1 MKGVLYMKKVL
12 SLALVLVMLL
22 GISVSAYAAEEKL
35 PEILQITAYNR
46 ADGIELNWISENGP
60 DGYNIY
66 RRAAGEAEPTLIAE
80 GIIKPIEGYIDD
92 TVENNVFYVYFICGV
107 KNGVECPQKQS
118 RLIKYV
124 NTPKNIKLSI
134 VSEGIKV
141 EWDAVADATMYRV
154 CHRLKDAYNW
164 KMGPIVTDTSCIVN
178 PSYYGS
184 TFEFSILAFIGD
196 NYRSDFSESASITK
210 LKTPSIRTIEN
221 VATGIRIEWA
231 NVSDTCNYRVY
242 RRAAGEKY
250 WTYLETVEKSDT
262 YKEYFDSNVKS
273 NVYYSYTVVAEENG
287 VRSAVAASNPVIK
300 HVKTPKLQAVA
311 NGTDGSY
318 IRWETVAGA
327 TKYVIYRRGAG
338 EETWTQMGQVTS
350 GNKFKDNTTMW
361 GQYYRYTVVAH
372 SGNYKSGFD
381 KNGLVIKFLPLGGT
395 WNNTVI
401 FNFYKGAVTNAKD
414 YYKCP
419 PAYAAKF
426 WQNANGV
433 SFTGS
438 NRAFVSEFQ
447 KEYRNAFYSY
457 SNALTVRP
465 YRGTANASDY
475 LPYCY
480 ADASQVKSASVVR
493 KGGNYS
499 VKIVLKDLGMPT
511 ETSYGVAGVS
521 PMYYNFKEDVGEL
534 YRQGYLKSYTAS
546 TVYKDYTITAE
557 ITPAGKI
564 VNMTHMGPGYV
575 TGSMNFG
582 GDIGTVKANGKV
594 ICYATYYNFQY

>member
-1 MKGVLYMKKVL
+1 MKKVL

-22 GISVSAYAAEEKL
+22 GISIPVHAAEEDAVSIAVIYLENKK
-35 PEILQITAYNR
+35 E
-46 ADGIELNWISENGP
+46 GIYLNWFTDEVPAEIFNV
-60 DGYNIY
+60 Y

-80 GIIKPIEGYIDD
+80 N
-92 TVENNVFYVYFICGV
+92 VEAHNYLDETAVNNTFYKYSVSAV
-107 KNGVECPQKQS
+107 KNGVEGPLKES
-118 RLIKYV
+118 NLTKFV
-124 NTPKNIKLSI
+124 AAPENVKLSV
-134 VSEGIKV
+134 VSNGIKV
-141 EWDAVADATMYRV
+141 EWDAVPGANCYTINYRAKGESYWRMGASTITGTSRV
-154 CHRLKDAYNW
+154 VKPAIAASTYEFTVMAYS
-164 KMGPIVTDTSCIVN
+164 T
-178 PSYYGS
+178 SYY
-184 TFEFSILAFIGD
+184 
-196 NYRSDFSESASITK
+196 RSAQSDIATVTNVA
-210 LKTPSIRTIEN
+210 TPRISTIEN
-221 VATGIRIEWA
+221 CPEGIHIAWN
-231 NVSDTCNYRVY
+231 NVSETCGYRVY

-338 EETWTQMGQVTS
+338 EATWTQMGQVTS
-350 GNKFKDNTTMW
+350 GNRFKDNTTMW

-419 PAYAAKF
+419 PAYAVKF

-465 YRGTANASDY
+465 YRGTANASEY

-557 ITPAGKI
+557 ITPAGKL

-594 ICYATYYNFQY
+594 ICYASYYNFQY